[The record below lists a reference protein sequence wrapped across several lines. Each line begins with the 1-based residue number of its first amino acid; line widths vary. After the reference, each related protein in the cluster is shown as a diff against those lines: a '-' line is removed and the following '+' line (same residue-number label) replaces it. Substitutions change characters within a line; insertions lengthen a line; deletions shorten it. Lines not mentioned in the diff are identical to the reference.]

1 MLEVTLF
8 DVNQDLCKAWEQ
20 QFGEYKNV
28 HIVNCELE
36 KLEEHDLL
44 VTAGNS
50 YGIMTGGIDYY
61 VNKLCKFKVQDLVQQ
76 AIDNYWSKLP
86 VGKFVTINIEKL
98 VKSQFKV
105 LIYAPTME
113 LPQQIPPEN
122 VFNVFYPIIRTY
134 RDTNLTLACPGLGSL
149 TGGLSPEIVAEQMKK
164 AYDKGMGKE

>member
-44 VTAGNS
+44 VTAGNN

-76 AIDNYWSKLP
+76 AIDNYWGKLP
-86 VGKFVTINIEKL
+86 VGKFVSVDIEKIT
-98 VKSQFKV
+98 KGQFKV
-105 LIYAPTME
+105 LVYAPTME
-113 LPQQIPPEN
+113 TPQIVPAEN
-122 VFNVFYPIIRTY
+122 VFKVFYPIIRTY
-134 RDTNLTLACPGLGSL
+134 RDTNLTLACPGLCSL
-149 TGGLSPEIVAEQMKK
+149 TGGVSEKDVAEQMKK